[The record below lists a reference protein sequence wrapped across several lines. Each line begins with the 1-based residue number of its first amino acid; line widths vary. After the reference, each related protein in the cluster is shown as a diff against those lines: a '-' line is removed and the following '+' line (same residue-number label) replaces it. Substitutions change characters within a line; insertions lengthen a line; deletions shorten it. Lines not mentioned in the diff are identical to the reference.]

1 MSETPQFVICLGS
14 NTQCRTEIIH
24 SAIERIAE
32 LCRIVSQSAM
42 YEAPDESGLGAPYVN
57 VVLSVVPS
65 LPSETFR
72 NELKGLERA
81 YGRDERSKSIGVM
94 PLDADIIIWD
104 GEIVDPYQY
113 SREYFQIG
121 YREITAE

>member
-1 MSETPQFVICLGS
+1 M
-14 NTQCRTEIIH
+14 
-24 SAIERIAE
+24 
-32 LCRIVSQSAM
+32 CRIVSQSAM
-42 YEAPDESGLGAPYVN
+42 YEAPDESGLGEPYVN
-57 VVLSVVPS
+57 VVLSIVPS
-65 LPSETFR
+65 KLLETFR
-72 NELKGLERA
+72 TDLKELERE

-104 GEIVDPYQY
+104 GEVVDPYQY